1 MIISVLVCTFIDSG
15 QLQLSYIKLKSEREN
30 TSELTYQ
37 LNITADG
44 LNMSNVDWSR
54 CSTELRESD
63 NYFSQIYIASN
74 SSENC
79 YESNGRFGAV
89 EISGDV
95 TEHKK
100 SGILKTSLNINGV
113 DVFKYILCTVLVG
126 I

>member
-30 TSELTYQ
+30 TSE
-37 LNITADG
+37 
-44 LNMSNVDWSR
+44 MSNVDWSR
-54 CSTELRESD
+54 CSTELTESD

-74 SSENC
+74 SSENW
-79 YESNGRFGAV
+79 YESNGRFEAV